1 MTHPVFF
8 SFAGDAKQLA
18 ARIKGHFAD
27 DLVYMYTRT
36 GVDGDSFPA
45 EILTEIRQCQ
55 IFVVFWSKAYVEHDA
70 RRPWCPRELITA
82 ASRIAQGSLN
92 RFLIVQADPTP
103 LEATIVDPDT
113 GVSVDALKV
122 LREDGRAF
130 TYPLHER
137 AIELRLSRELAQLD
151 QCDHPVLP
159 RLAHERQLRDA
170 LMTGNAFSKTPI
182 TFVTGFHGNGRR
194 TLVRSVMGLDFRH
207 LTEYTVSLDSAD
219 GPEDLLRVIWGD
231 VLKRSVREQ
240 RKMMK
245 EVEDKPEALQRY
257 YSQLGKELVANRSYV
272 VISKDET
279 TDISEVVPFWVPAI
293 FSAIAPAVQPLI
305 FVIIG
310 RGLPTP
316 IQRLMPGIG
325 EVPVPTLEDDESTQ
339 LVNML
344 ISAIDPTRA
353 ARWRSHV
360 GKITE
365 AGAGNPKLLVDIVRV
380 AAKRPSLDF
389 LQRDAAMQASRF
401 DEHVQRV
408 VEWAWDEVK
417 EATLAVQ
424 VLDVINLLNVVHL
437 DTLHEIFK
445 DDSEGVGDALYHLN
459 QVGLVEHL
467 TDSTYR
473 IPRALARKLNIF
485 VAGKLPRSKTNE
497 YLRRFAQTVEV
508 GPDEY
513 GGVTLTNRIQ
523 AQLVTNQ
530 PIAEDDRVFITAS
543 MLFKAGWQ
551 RYRLAEYK
559 SALPLLRRAF
569 SMVDRVR
576 DDATKIEITRFFGLA
591 AGREQ
596 SGEDVEAACRF
607 LSGNGNFHHRFGPK
621 ARAMELF
628 LRGFALKCDS
638 QFDRAL
644 PYYEEAL
651 ELLPEGGINDVQR
664 SQSLN
669 EMIQCLLRVDPVD
682 YNKAVALGRRLY
694 SLRETPNNIDVLL
707 RALLGQT
714 YHDPDVKTETV
725 QNNLAEIETLER
737 KLSQKCEGSSLSFHV
752 FRRIDRLE
760 AQAVYEVLDGGLAYP
775 SLDLTPIIAMCAEA
789 YTKYGEEALLWRKWD
804 LMLMTEVGRDWD
816 KLHEEATRYLL
827 QGSMNRMA
835 KGNAVRIK
843 ILTQDLSIP
852 ENLRMAR
859 AELDKF
865 RADGTLPKA
874 VVADIRRQLDAGDQ
888 RNSRMLGKFTR
899 GLRSP

>member
-8 SFAGDAKQLA
+8 SFAGDAKELA

-45 EILTEIRQCQ
+45 EIVTELRQCR
-55 IFVVFWSKAYVEHDA
+55 IFVVFWSKAYVEHDP

-82 ASRIAQGSLN
+82 AHRIARGSLN
-92 RFLIVQADPTP
+92 HFLIVQADQTP
-103 LEATIVDPDT
+103 LETLIVDPDT

-130 TYPLHER
+130 TYPLRER
-137 AIELRLSRELAQLD
+137 AIELRLSSELAQLD

-159 RLAHERQLRDA
+159 RPDHERQLRDA
-170 LMTGNAFSKTPI
+170 LTTGSAYSKTPI

-231 VLKRSVREQ
+231 VLQRSVREQ
-240 RKMMK
+240 RQMMK
-245 EVEDKPEALQRY
+245 EVQEKPEALQRY
-257 YSQLGKELVANRSYV
+257 YSQLSKELVANRSYL

-279 TDISEVVPFWVPAI
+279 TDISEVVPLWVPTVFGAI
-293 FSAIAPAVQPLI
+293 PPAVQPLI

-310 RGLPTP
+310 RGLPAR
-316 IQRLMPGIG
+316 IQRLMPSIG
-325 EVPVPTLEDDESTQ
+325 EVPVPTLEDDQSTQ

-353 ARWRSHV
+353 MRWRSYV
-360 GKITE
+360 EKITE

-401 DEHVQRV
+401 DERVQQA
-408 VEWAWDEVK
+408 VEWAWNEIKDVP
-417 EATLAVQ
+417 LAVQ

-445 DDSEGVGDALYHLN
+445 DSSEGVGDVLYHLN

-497 YLRRFAQTVEV
+497 YLRRFAQTVDV

-523 AQLVTNQ
+523 AKLVTNQ
-530 PIAEDDRVFITAS
+530 PIVEDDRVFITAS

-559 SALPLLRRAF
+559 PALSLLRRAF
-569 SMVDRVR
+569 SMVARVR

-596 SGEDVEAACRF
+596 SNEDVEAACRF
-607 LSGNGNFHHRFGPK
+607 LLGPSNVHHRFGPK
-621 ARAMELF
+621 ARAMERF

-638 QFDRAL
+638 QFDRAI

-669 EMIQCLLRVDPVD
+669 EMIQCLLRIDPVD
-682 YNKAVALGRRLY
+682 YNRAVELGWQLY

-714 YHDPDVKTETV
+714 YFDQGAKAETI
-725 QNNLAEIETLER
+725 QKNLAKIEMLER
-737 KLSQKCEGSSLSFHV
+737 KLREKCEGSSLSFYA
-752 FRRIDRLE
+752 FRLIDRLE
-760 AQAVYEVLDGGLAYP
+760 AQAIHGLLEGGLAYP
-775 SLDLTPIIAMCAEA
+775 SLDLSPIIVMCTDA
-789 YTKYGEEALLWRKWD
+789 YAKYGEEALLWKKWA
-804 LMLMTEVGRDWD
+804 LMLMNEVGRDWD
-816 KLHEEATRYLL
+816 YLHQEATQYLL
-827 QGSMNRMA
+827 QGSMSRMS

-843 ILTQDLSIP
+843 ILTYDLSIP
-852 ENLRMAR
+852 ENSRMAR
-859 AELDKF
+859 AELDKY
-865 RADGTLPKA
+865 RTDGTLPRT

-888 RNSRMLGKFTR
+888 RNSRILSKFTQK
-899 GLRSP
+899 